1 MIIRYFSAAVVGLGV
16 TAGLFYL
23 MSSLIASGE
32 NPLTEDTVGRIVDFV
47 RVKEEETVRTKDREV
62 EKPDKPQPPPPSQPK
77 PQVDP
82 FKVNSPVNAG
92 YSFSPDVNVE
102 GSEMGQGEGD
112 YLPIVK
118 VQPVYPRRA
127 LSRGVEGY
135 VIVEFMVTKTGTTRD
150 VRVVEADPEGY
161 FERAA
166 VKAAEKFKYKPRV
179 INGEP
184 VPVAG
189 VRNIIRFDLAEE

>member
-1 MIIRYFSAAVVGLGV
+1 MIIRYISAATVGLGV
-16 TAGLFYL
+16 TAALFYL

-32 NPLTEDTVGRIVDFV
+32 NPLSEDTVGKIVDFV
-47 RVKEEETVRTKDREV
+47 RIKQEETVKTKDRQV
-62 EKPDKPQPPPPSQPK
+62 EKPDKPQAPPPSQPN
-77 PQVDP
+77 PQVDRLN
-82 FKVNSPVNAG
+82 VDTPVNAG
-92 YSFSPDVNVE
+92 YSFNPDVNVE
-102 GSEMGQGEGD
+102 GSKMGEGEGD

-118 VQPVYPRRA
+118 VQPNYPRRA

-135 VIVEFMVTKTGTTRD
+135 VIVEFMVTKNGTTRD

-179 INGEP
+179 IDGEA

-189 VRNIIRFDLAEE
+189 VRNIIRFDLADE